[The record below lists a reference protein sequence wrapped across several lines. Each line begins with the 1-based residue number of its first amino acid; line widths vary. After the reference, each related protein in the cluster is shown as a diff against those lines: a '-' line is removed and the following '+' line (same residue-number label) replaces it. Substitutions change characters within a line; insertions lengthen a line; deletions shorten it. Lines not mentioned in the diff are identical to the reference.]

1 MIFFN
6 SRERNFLLIKFLIIY
21 PILFLAP
28 PRECCPNLIITNAD
42 ACNGIYNKTQSMLND
57 RVVYK
62 QDGGDNWL
70 FYDTSHFCIGEN
82 PDLPCEEQGILA
94 ENVPDQ

>member
-1 MIFFN
+1 
-6 SRERNFLLIKFLIIY
+6 
-21 PILFLAP
+21 
-28 PRECCPNLIITNAD
+28 
-42 ACNGIYNKTQSMLND
+42 MLND